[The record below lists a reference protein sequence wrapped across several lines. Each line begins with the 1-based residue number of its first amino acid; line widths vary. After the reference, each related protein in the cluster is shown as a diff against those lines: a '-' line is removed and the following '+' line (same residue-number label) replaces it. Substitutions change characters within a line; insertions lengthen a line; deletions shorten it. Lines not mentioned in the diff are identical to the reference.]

1 MELTNEFKNTSQL
14 FIAFFNSFNIP
25 MCIIDEHGNMLMNDM
40 AQELKQAGFDID
52 NHSKKIK
59 NNSSSVVSYKGKKY
73 NLEKKDINHGTNS
86 CVCTLKLEDDTIARL
101 TESSKK
107 LKKVLSAL

>member
-1 MELTNEFKNTSQL
+1 METQEEYNNPSKL
-14 FIAFFNSFNIP
+14 FIAFMDSFNEP
-25 MCIIDEHGNMLMNDM
+25 LCLVDGDGNILMN
-40 AQELKQAGFDID
+40 EQAHKMKESGFDLQS
-52 NHSKKIK
+52 HSKRSKVGC
-59 NNSSSVVSYKGKKY
+59 SVVTHKGKKY

-86 CVCTLKLEDDTIARL
+86 FLCTFKLEDDTITRL